1 MKMQK
6 QQIFIAIF
14 AAFSLLHPRIP
25 AQAQKHGK
33 YDLPR
38 MPGAELLVQGYQPDG
53 FFFALTIEDKTLTLQ
68 EDPVDSVLRPSIS
81 ADGSVVASA
90 HRLPGD
96 RSRAP
101 RLVVST
107 YSVKDGKWTD
117 HPEIECAPGSV
128 AISPDSSKLACAMDS
143 RLQVLDLKNGEI
155 TMFKESSGYI
165 GRNLSWSPESRRI
178 AFDMRAPD
186 HSPFFPYL
194 SPLSDIRAIYVADLA
209 TGTVS
214 MIGLG
219 QSPSWSP
226 SGEWIALASYFPV
239 PREYC
244 RPGNCEVY
252 EGKCYLPCDHQFSL
266 MRPTGTD
273 SHVLMGFSSDVSDNA
288 QPVWSPDST
297 KLLLTRV
304 RDPDEGTLDI
314 YLYDIVHH
322 RHRKEFKNT
331 GSEVYAWIDAK

>member
-6 QQIFIAIF
+6 QQVLIAIF
-14 AAFSLLHPRIP
+14 AAFSALCPSTP
-25 AQAQKHGK
+25 EQAQK
-33 YDLPR
+33 YDPNNLPR
-38 MPGAELLVQGYQPDG
+38 LPGAELLVGGYLPERIL
-53 FFFALTIEDKTLTLQ
+53 LTTQDKTIPLQ
-68 EDPVDSVLRPSIS
+68 EDPIGLYAGPSIS

-96 RSRAP
+96 GSRAP

-128 AISPDSSKLACAMDS
+128 AISPDSSKLACVMHS

-165 GRNLSWSPESRRI
+165 GRSLSWSPESRRI

-186 HSPFFPYL
+186 HSPLFPHF

-226 SGEWIALASYFPV
+226 SGDWIAFASYFPV

-273 SHVLMGFSSDVSDNA
+273 SHILMGFSSDVGDNA
-288 QPVWSPDST
+288 QPVWSPDS
-297 KLLLTRV
+297 KRILLTRV
-304 RDPDEGTLDI
+304 RDPDNGTLDI
-314 YLYDIVHH
+314 YMFDLGT
-322 RHRKEFKNT
+322 RKLRKEFKNVAP
-331 GSEVYAWIDAK
+331 VYAWIDAK